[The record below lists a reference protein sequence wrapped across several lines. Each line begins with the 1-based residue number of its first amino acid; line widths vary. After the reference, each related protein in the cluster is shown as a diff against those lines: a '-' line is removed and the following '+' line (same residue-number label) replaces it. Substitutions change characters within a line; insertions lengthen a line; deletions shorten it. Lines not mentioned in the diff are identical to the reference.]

1 MHLPSLDPL
10 VFHAENLSGSVKG
23 FERNIVKVILCCHIQ
38 RFCASDGVA
47 NLPFNVDFYCLLVPF
62 KASMTISNFQ
72 FERNFFFCALIIH
85 PIDENVNI
93 YVP

>member
-47 NLPFNVDFYCLLVPF
+47 NIVDGILVFENQQILLIADCGIFSILNTVG
-62 KASMTISNFQ
+62 I
-72 FERNFFFCALIIH
+72 ELI
-85 PIDENVNI
+85 
-93 YVP
+93 